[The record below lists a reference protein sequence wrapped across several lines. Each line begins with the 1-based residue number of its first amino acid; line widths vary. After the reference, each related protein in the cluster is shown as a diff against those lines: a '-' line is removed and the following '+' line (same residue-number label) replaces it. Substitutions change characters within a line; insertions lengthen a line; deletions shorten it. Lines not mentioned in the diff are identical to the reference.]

1 MTLKILEIILI
12 VCLLAYIIYLH
23 IQLSKKNIFIETT
36 VKKLSGI
43 EKSRNMDEMMS
54 FLMELSKTGL
64 YNPVLPDKFLE
75 EDTTNFILENDDS
88 LKIYM
93 HYTRDEADAR
103 NILKVG
109 FRFANSFYKTALP
122 VTRDKLDMIIK
133 HNSQKYYGHYLVIIT
148 ISKDLVSRFLSDI
161 KKAGLKNL
169 SYENLLTESPPL
181 KNENSELVYVL
192 PHQFIKGYINH
203 ITGEIIRNPDYNPS
217 YISPAFEKNLL
228 SMNF

>member
-1 MTLKILEIILI
+1 MALQILVAVIITG
-12 VCLLAYIIYLH
+12 LLVYIIILH

-43 EKSRNMDEMMS
+43 EKTGSMEEMME
-54 FLMELSKTGL
+54 FLKEINKAGL
-64 YNPVLPDKFLE
+64 YKPLTPDKFLE
-75 EDTTNFILENDDS
+75 ESTTNFILENDDK
-88 LKIYM
+88 LRIYM

-133 HNSQKYYGHYLVIIT
+133 HNSQKYYGHFLVIIS
-148 ISKDLVSRFLSDI
+148 ISSDIVQKYSAGI
-161 KKAGLKNL
+161 KKAGLRNI
-169 SYENLLTESPPL
+169 SFENIITEEQPFR
-181 KNENSELVYVL
+181 NENSEPVYIL

-203 ITGEIIRNPDYNPS
+203 LTGEITRNPDYDPGYS
-217 YISPAFEKNLL
+217 SPAFERNLL
-228 SMNF
+228 TLK

>member
-1 MTLKILEIILI
+1 MALQILEAVIITG
-12 VCLLAYIIYLH
+12 LLVYIIYLN

-43 EKSRNMDEMMS
+43 EKTRSMEEMMD
-54 FLMELSKTGL
+54 FMKEINKTGL
-64 YNPVLPDKFLE
+64 YQPVTPDKFLE
-75 EDTTNFILENDDS
+75 ESTTNFILENEER

-109 FRFANSFYKTALP
+109 FRFVNSFYKTALP

-133 HNSQKYYGHYLVIIT
+133 HNSQKYYGHYLVIIS
-148 ISKDLVSRFLSDI
+148 ISKEIVKRFSAEI
-161 KKAGLKNL
+161 KKAGLNNI
-169 SYENLLTESPPL
+169 SFENVITDEPPL
-181 KNENSELVYVL
+181 RNENAEPEYIL

-203 ITGEIIRNPDYNPS
+203 ITGKITKNPDFDPS
-217 YISPAFEKNLL
+217 YISPAFEKNILT
-228 SMNF
+228 MK

>member
-1 MTLKILEIILI
+1 MALQILEAVIITGLLVYTIILN
-12 VCLLAYIIYLH
+12 

-43 EKSRNMDEMMS
+43 EKTRSMEEMME
-54 FLMELSKTGL
+54 FLKEINKAGFYKALT
-64 YNPVLPDKFLE
+64 PDKFLE
-75 EDTTNFILENDDS
+75 ESTTNFILENDEK
-88 LKIYM
+88 LKIFM

-133 HNSQKYYGHYLVIIT
+133 HNSQKYYGHFLVIIS
-148 ISKDLVSRFLSDI
+148 ISDDIVRKYSTEI
-161 KKAGLKNL
+161 KKAGLRNL
-169 SYENLLTESPPL
+169 SFENIITDEQPL
-181 KNENSELVYVL
+181 RNENSEPVYLL

-203 ITGEIIRNPDYNPS
+203 MTGEITKNPDYDPN
-217 YISPAFEKNLL
+217 YTSPAFEKNLL
-228 SMNF
+228 TLN

>member
-1 MTLKILEIILI
+1 MTLQILEAVIITG
-12 VCLLAYIIYLH
+12 LLVYIIVLN

-43 EKSRNMDEMMS
+43 EKTRSMEEMME
-54 FLMELSKTGL
+54 FLKEINKAGL
-64 YNPVLPDKFLE
+64 YKPVSPDKFLE
-75 EDTTNFILENDDS
+75 ESTTNFILENDQN
-88 LKIYM
+88 LKIFM

-133 HNSQKYYGHYLVIIT
+133 HNSQKYYGHFLVIIS
-148 ISKDLVSRFLSDI
+148 ISNDLVLKYSAEI
-161 KKAGLKNL
+161 KKAGLRNITF
-169 SYENLLTESPPL
+169 ENIITDELPL
-181 KNENSELVYVL
+181 RNENSEPVYIL

-203 ITGEIIRNPDYNPS
+203 LTGEITMNPDYDPAYS
-217 YISPAFEKNLL
+217 SPAFEKNLL
-228 SMNF
+228 TMK